1 MRITKDNINKFIKG
15 KTMSCS
21 DNDIT
26 GIDYIP
32 KEITHLFCYN
42 NGLKSLPKLP
52 NGLIYLNCR
61 NNELEKL
68 PKLPDS
74 LKHLYCQYNNLPYI
88 VTIDNFKEHNKFIKR
103 KEILEK
109 IRIYH

>member
-1 MRITKDNINKFIKG
+1 MHITKDNINEFIKG

-61 NNELEKL
+61 NNNITEL
-68 PKLPDS
+68 PKLPEGLNIS
-74 LKHLYCQYNNLPYI
+74 CQNNNLPYK
-88 VTIDNFKEHNKFIKR
+88 VTINNIKEHNKLLKR
-103 KEILEK
+103 KQILSK
-109 IRIYH
+109 ICA

>member
-1 MRITKDNINKFIKG
+1 MRITKDNIHEFVKG

-26 GIDYIP
+26 GIDFIP
-32 KEITHLFCYN
+32 ETITHLFCYN

-68 PKLPDS
+68 PKLPNS
-74 LKHLYCQYNNLPYI
+74 LKHLYCQYNNLPYLI
-88 VTIDNFKEHNKFIKR
+88 NIDNYKEKHNKLIKR
-103 KEILEK
+103 KQILSK
-109 IRIYH
+109 ICG